1 MALKRVFDTR
11 RSRPG
16 TIADAVAAV
25 VQRGGTVIFPT
36 DTVYGIGC
44 DPMQPAAVESIFAL
58 KGRSRTKPLSLH
70 LATVSELFEYAEG
83 NAFVARAAD
92 AFLPGP
98 LTLIVRRPSFV
109 APSVTAGFDTL
120 GLRVP
125 KHDVCRA
132 ILERCGPLAGTS
144 ANFSGEAAFTGA
156 GFATDLPLADVRVD
170 DGPTP
175 LRIESSIVDVSGVR
189 PRLIRVG
196 AIALALLEDVFG
208 PMDRSK
214 SETQNGESAR

>member
-1 MALKRVFDTR
+1 MGSPRVYDTR
-11 RSRPG
+11 RTSVG
-16 TIADAVAAV
+16 AIADAVTGV

-44 DPMQPAAVESIFAL
+44 DPTQPRAVEAIFAL
-58 KGRSRTKPLSLH
+58 KHRPRSKPLSLH
-70 LATVSELFEYAEG
+70 FATVAELLEYTPT
-83 NAFVARAAD
+83 NAFAARAAQ

-109 APSVTAGFDTL
+109 DARVAAGLTTL

-125 KHDVCRA
+125 AHDIARA

-144 ANFSGEAAFTGA
+144 ANLSGEPAFA
-156 GFATDLPLADVRVD
+156 GVAGVARATALPEADICVD

-175 LRIESSIVDVSGVR
+175 LGAESSIVDVSES
-189 PRLIRVG
+189 PARLIRAG
-196 AIALALLEDVFG
+196 AIPTVLLEEVLG
-208 PMDRSK
+208 PIDRV
-214 SETQNGESAR
+214 RP

>member
-1 MALKRVFDTR
+1 MPLKRVFDTR
-11 RSRPG
+11 RMRPSA
-16 TIADAVAAV
+16 IADSLAVV

-44 DPMQPAAVESIFAL
+44 DPLQPRAVDAIYAL
-58 KGRSRTKPLSLH
+58 KNRARTKPLSLH
-70 LATVSELFEYAEG
+70 IATVAELLEYVGE
-83 NAFVARAAD
+83 NALAIRAAQ

-109 APSVTAGFDTL
+109 DARVTAGFDTL

-125 KHDVCRA
+125 RHEVCRA

-144 ANFSGEAAFTGA
+144 ANLSGEPAFTGA
-156 GFATDLPLADVRVD
+156 GFATDLPIADARVD

-175 LRIESSIVDVSGVR
+175 LRAESTIVDVSGER
-189 PRLIRVG
+189 PQLIRAG
-196 AIALALLEDVFG
+196 AIGLALLEDVLG
-208 PMDRSK
+208 PIDRP
-214 SETQNGESAR
+214 RP